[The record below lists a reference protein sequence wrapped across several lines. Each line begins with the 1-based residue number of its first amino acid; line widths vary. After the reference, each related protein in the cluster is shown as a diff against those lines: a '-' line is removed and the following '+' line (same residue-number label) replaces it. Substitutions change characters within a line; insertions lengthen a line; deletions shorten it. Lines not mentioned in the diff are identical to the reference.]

1 MLKDLHELGVALQTS
16 YQTTFTQ
23 EDKELPVLFKQLVN
37 NIEGSAVNYNRN
49 SFIVTVNYSNQK
61 IYFPNQL
68 WYIAA
73 YFADFYKSLSEY
85 AQIIKSHLRI
95 SDENIRKAKDNKEI
109 ASSLI
114 LHASVSDDDK
124 EYLIRFLYDYNWWY
138 GGKGI
143 ERADY
148 YVSPILSLCK
158 LVNASQSYVAELCKF
173 LAKNEEALDV
183 LKQVNDH
190 REQSKIQIL
199 EDDVLNSFVY
209 KLLKYIETEY
219 TFDALASYARYT
231 DANRLGF
238 NDTLIHFELE
248 DKKTHSIF
256 IQTSDESNI
265 SSRNSGK
272 IKRWYEDIFH
282 FNQKDVY
289 LTTQWGA
296 DTVEPLIFIINNA
309 YKGKLEVSKI
319 GDKYILHVFKTGLST
334 TDHSSYLPYL
344 TALRTK
350 PFMLLAGI
358 SGTGKSRIV
367 RKLAQAT
374 NPKEYKNEEDRWKD
388 NRPENFEL
396 IQVKPNWHNSMDV
409 VGYMSNIPAPHY
421 VFTDFVRFIVKA
433 WQHKDTPYFLCLDEM
448 NLAPVEEY
456 FAEFLSA
463 IESRAWDE
471 EGNYTTDPV
480 IAPFKDF
487 GEDIGKK
494 MLVDL
499 FGTPDPIDK
508 DKLAIR
514 FYNKGLTLPPNL
526 MVMGTVNM
534 DETTFSFSRKVLDR
548 AMSVEMNE
556 VKYDDFLSGQ
566 TELMPLLTEWNDKLV
581 NRPQKAC
588 EVQEQID
595 SQKVIDYL
603 KAVNELLESTPFK
616 LGYRAANEAILYVS
630 ACQDF
635 AKDDFNIEKALDEF
649 TLMKILSR
657 IEGDDSRLA
666 IDEKD
671 ERLLKAGIE
680 GNALDDGEQSLNLLN
695 CLRAIV
701 RQHIGQDTETEKKIN
716 RMYNTL
722 LREHFVS
729 YWG

>member
-1 MLKDLHELGVALQTS
+1 MITVTQYFHYPNNTELGKGNTHECYLLVPNTYDLSHIFPDGKEVEVTDVSNKKKYYLRSAWGREFRINQMGQFYRDYDVHMGDEIILTFVEGEDSRTYISVHRHNRLVIKQGRNGAEIINLERLTS
-16 YQTTFTQ
+16 YKHGEIYEIPIVWAEQELTLQIQYKEAIAKRSDSPDLTDYYTVKLGNNILQNGSFFLTLGSKNELTTFEKT
-23 EDKELPVLFKQLVN
+23 DMRV
-37 NIEGSAVNYNRN
+37 
-49 SFIVTVNYSNQK
+49 
-61 IYFPNQL
+61 FP
-68 WYIAA
+68 
-73 YFADFYKSLSEY
+73 F
-85 AQIIKSHLRI
+85 
-95 SDENIRKAKDNKEI
+95 
-109 ASSLI
+109 
-114 LHASVSDDDK
+114 
-124 EYLIRFLYDYNWWY
+124 
-138 GGKGI
+138 
-143 ERADY
+143 
-148 YVSPILSLCK
+148 
-158 LVNASQSYVAELCKF
+158 
-173 LAKNEEALDV
+173 
-183 LKQVNDH
+183 
-190 REQSKIQIL
+190 
-199 EDDVLNSFVY
+199 
-209 KLLKYIETEY
+209 
-219 TFDALASYARYT
+219 
-231 DANRLGF
+231 
-238 NDTLIHFELE
+238 
-248 DKKTHSIF
+248 
-256 IQTSDESNI
+256 DESII
-265 SSRNSGK
+265 SNST
-272 IKRWYEDIFH
+272 ILKRKTITNPSE
-282 FNQKDVY
+282 
-289 LTTQWGA
+289 
-296 DTVEPLIFIINNA
+296 II
-309 YKGKLEVSKI
+309 
-319 GDKYILHVFKTGLST
+319 TST
-334 TDHSSYLPYL
+334 SYLPYL

-358 SGTGKSRIV
+358 SGTGKSHIV

-374 NPKEYKNEEDRWKD
+374 NPKEYKNEEDRWND

-463 IESRAWDE
+463 IESRALDE
-471 EGNYTTDPV
+471 NGEYITDPI
-480 IAPFKDF
+480 IAPFKEFAQDVREDMLKQLL
-487 GEDIGKK
+487 GEAHH
-494 MLVDL
+494 
-499 FGTPDPIDK
+499 TEANP
-508 DKLAIR
+508 LAIQ
-514 FYNKGLTLPPNL
+514 FTEKGLTLPPNL

-556 VKYDDFLSGQ
+556 VKYDDFLSGK
-566 TELMPLLTEWNDKLV
+566 TELIPLLTEWNDKLV

-603 KAVNELLESTPFK
+603 KAVNELLDSTPFK

>member
-1 MLKDLHELGVALQTS
+1 M
-16 YQTTFTQ
+16 
-23 EDKELPVLFKQLVN
+23 N
-37 NIEGSAVNYNRN
+37 M
-49 SFIVTVNYSNQK
+49 
-61 IYFPNQL
+61 
-68 WYIAA
+68 
-73 YFADFYKSLSEY
+73 
-85 AQIIKSHLRI
+85 
-95 SDENIRKAKDNKEI
+95 
-109 ASSLI
+109 
-114 LHASVSDDDK
+114 
-124 EYLIRFLYDYNWWY
+124 
-138 GGKGI
+138 
-143 ERADY
+143 
-148 YVSPILSLCK
+148 
-158 LVNASQSYVAELCKF
+158 
-173 LAKNEEALDV
+173 
-183 LKQVNDH
+183 
-190 REQSKIQIL
+190 
-199 EDDVLNSFVY
+199 VLNN
-209 KLLKYIETEY
+209 L
-219 TFDALASYARYT
+219 
-231 DANRLGF
+231 
-238 NDTLIHFELE
+238 
-248 DKKTHSIF
+248 
-256 IQTSDESNI
+256 
-265 SSRNSGK
+265 
-272 IKRWYEDIFH
+272 
-282 FNQKDVY
+282 
-289 LTTQWGA
+289 
-296 DTVEPLIFIINNA
+296 
-309 YKGKLEVSKI
+309 KI
-319 GDKYILHVFKTGLST
+319 GDFSDNGQVTIIAEDKLCFQVLSANKGAKGIRTISKALLTEFINYLNEHPDTTPREARIALTGSSEIDRYEYGYDSTLLLMAKMVLGKENINRTVQTQSTKTDS
-334 TDHSSYLPYL
+334 SSYLPYL

-463 IESRAWDE
+463 IESRAMNE
-471 EGNYTTDPV
+471 NGEYITDPI
-480 IAPFKDF
+480 IAPFKEFAQDVREDMLKQLL
-487 GEDIGKK
+487 GEAHH
-494 MLVDL
+494 
-499 FGTPDPIDK
+499 TEANP
-508 DKLAIR
+508 LAIQ
-514 FYNKGLTLPPNL
+514 FTEKGLTLPPNL

-566 TELMPLLTEWNDKLV
+566 TELMPLLTKWNDKLV

-603 KAVNELLESTPFK
+603 KAVNELLDSTPFK